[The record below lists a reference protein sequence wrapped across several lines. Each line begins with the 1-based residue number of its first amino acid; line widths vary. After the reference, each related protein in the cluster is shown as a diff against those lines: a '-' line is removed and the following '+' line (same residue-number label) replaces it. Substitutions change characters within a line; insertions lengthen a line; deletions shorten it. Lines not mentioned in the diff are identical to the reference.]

1 METAKMTS
9 KGQLVIPKK
18 IRIAM
23 RAKPGTEFSV
33 SVDGDKIILQ
43 IPRRKDKVI
52 SDWPGLNPKNVRL
65 SNAKL
70 CRPVQLNVDDDRI

>member
-1 METAKMTS
+1 MTR
-9 KGQLVIPKK
+9 KCQLVIPKK
-18 IRIAM
+18 IGLAM

-33 SVDGDKIILQ
+33 SVDGDKILLQ

-52 SDWPGLNPKNVRL
+52 SDWPGLNPKNVRF

-70 CRPVQLNVDDDRI
+70 CRPVQLSIGDDRI